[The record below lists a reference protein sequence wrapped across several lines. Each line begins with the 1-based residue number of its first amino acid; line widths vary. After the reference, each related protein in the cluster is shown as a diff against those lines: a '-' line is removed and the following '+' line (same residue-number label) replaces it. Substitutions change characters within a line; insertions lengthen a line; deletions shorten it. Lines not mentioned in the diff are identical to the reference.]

1 MDLASIYLYETNFDE
16 NNKFTLEFLTKESDF
31 NVFFSKNTTY
41 YLTNLDV
48 NLILDKESNEIEI
61 ETYHNNVKKLSEIS
75 NKLIEKSFNDNTKFN
90 FVHLSWFDSNLYKY
104 DLYLNDNLIDL
115 MSYKYKF
122 LDVKKNKI
130 IDSKIY
136 DPYSHLK
143 FGIEFEFDKEIRGK
157 STYKIQL
164 VKNKLI
170 KTLNFQTKDLTLDF
184 WYKYVNCIAIYN
196 TAKKKFLVKFPRYEL
211 LEYVYKKLNI
221 YVYKEELFEFYY
233 RYIDR
238 ENEIICHEDNYS
250 KLSAD
255 KKSDIAIIALKNKK
269 IRVLKNN
276 IIYVPG
282 ENYRGKSLNSFVD
295 YLSYRGKFRIEKK
308 FSDIIK
314 AKEPLF
320 PFSYFDKFHTGTFFD
335 ITVELRQNDI
345 LRITNND
352 LNYNPFLYISSPNSN
367 IAKYFRTSVGIVNNR
382 QVVTLST
389 EEQNKLKELMSKD
402 VDEIKELLEKEEV
415 EKSLKPTTEEIQ
427 QRHFY
432 LYDNSNLVK
441 PTLITEINK
450 KISIYGKIEIA
461 AVNDTNKNKLIS
473 PDKALKFEIEKNIF
487 KENLSFEL
495 QNITKEKIIKTID
508 SKVHNI
514 NVIMIP
520 QNRKK
525 YTLVDSI
532 KIIGFHSFGIDKLNP
547 ISISIENNDLISRLS
562 INKNYKFR
570 LTVNSVLLSSSI
582 KNETEIIHLS
592 AIGLTDARYSLI
604 NNKLLKSLGQIN
616 LTEVENFEFF
626 KQKKG
631 WINCILTD
639 SYKIP
644 YSTKHFS
651 YSFITNNLLN
661 ILNFEVEFLNKKGE
675 RLEWTAGENKIP
687 NITFTVDILL

>member
-170 KTLNFQTKDLTLDF
+170 KTLNFQMKDFTLDF
-184 WYKYVNCIAIYN
+184 WYKYVNFIGLLNIN
-196 TAKKKFLVKFPRYEL
+196 TKKFLMKFPRYEL
-211 LEYVYKKLNI
+211 VDYVYKKLNI
-221 YVYKEELFEFYY
+221 PVEAKDIIELYY

-238 ENEIICHEDNYS
+238 EGEIICHEDNYS

-255 KKSDIAIIALKNKK
+255 KKANVAFLILKNKK
-269 IRVLKNN
+269 MKVFKNK
-276 IIYVPG
+276 IIYVPRK
-282 ENYRGKSLNSFVD
+282 NYREKTFNSFAD
-295 YLSYRGKFRIEKK
+295 ILISQGSKK
-308 FSDIIK
+308 NFFDVIK

-320 PFSYFDKFHTGTFFD
+320 PFEYIEEFSTGFYFD
-335 ITVELRQNDI
+335 ITIELNKHDV
-345 LRITNND
+345 LYKND
-352 LNYNPFLYISSPNSN
+352 LNYNPFLHISCPNSD
-367 IAKYFRTSVGIVNNR
+367 IARYFRTSTGIVNKR
-382 QVVTLST
+382 EVITLST
-389 EEQNKLKELMSKD
+389 EEENKLKKLMSKD

-547 ISISIENNDLISRLS
+547 ISISIENNELISHLS
-562 INKNYKFR
+562 INKNYKYR